1 MGNSDLEISRA
12 AKLVPMAKLAEKLG
26 FREDEVEPYGRF
38 KAKIRLEAE
47 KRLGPPK
54 AKMVVV
60 TAITP
65 TPLGEGKTVTTV
77 GLGQALRQIGVNSWT
92 CIRQPSAGPVFGIK
106 GGAAGG
112 GKSQVVPMEDINLH
126 LTGDIHAVAI
136 AHNLLAAFVDNH
148 LNKGNAL
155 RIDPEGIQWGRVVD
169 VNDRALRK
177 VLVGLGDDCGPIRHS
192 HFDIAVASEVM
203 AVLALASSPK
213 DLRER
218 LARMI
223 VGFRDGA
230 DGKPVLAT
238 AGDLK
243 CAGAM
248 AALLRE
254 ALRPNLMQDMEG
266 GPAFVHCGPF
276 GNIAHGN
283 SSIVADRIAARLA
296 DVVVTEAGF
305 GSDLGFEKFVHVKT
319 AAGGIPANAAVLVCT
334 CRALKAH
341 SGLFKVRPGMPL
353 DPLLENENLDA
364 LEKGIGNLGHHIRN
378 VRGFGIPVVV
388 AINRFP
394 GDSDREIARVRK
406 YALEQGATDA
416 VESQVHSKGGAGGAE
431 LAKAVIKAAGEGRT
445 AKPLFVPDAPV
456 EEKIRAIAAKV
467 YGAAGVNFSPE
478 AKGRIKRLERL
489 GLDRMAVC
497 MAKTHLSTSHDP
509 ELKGAPEGFTIPV
522 REIRISA
529 GAGFLVPFCGDV
541 STMPGLPSH
550 PAGERIDIDDD
561 GNVTGLA

>member
-1 MGNSDLEISRA
+1 MGSSDLEISRS
-12 AKLVPMAKLAEKLG
+12 AKLVPIGKLADRFG
-26 FREDEVEPYGRF
+26 FREDEVEPYGRT

-47 KRLGPPK
+47 KRLGAPK
-54 AKMVVV
+54 GKMVVV

-77 GLGQALRQIGVNSWT
+77 GLGQALRHIGVNAWT

-148 LNKGNAL
+148 LNHGNAL
-155 RIDPEGIQWGRVVD
+155 KIDPDSILWGRVVD

-177 VLVGLGDDCGPIRHS
+177 VLVGLSEDCGPIRHS
-192 HFDIAVASEVM
+192 RFDIAVASEVM
-203 AVLALASSPK
+203 AVLALAASPK
-213 DLRER
+213 DLRDR

-223 VGFRDGA
+223 VGYREGDS
-230 DGKPVLAT
+230 GKPVPVT

-254 ALRPNLMQDMEG
+254 ALRPNLMQNMEG

-283 SSIVADRIAARLA
+283 SSIVADRIAARLG

-305 GSDLGFEKFVHVKT
+305 GSDLGFEKFIHVKT
-319 AAGGIPANAAVLVCT
+319 AAGGIPANAAVVVCT

-341 SGLFKVRPGMPL
+341 SGLFKVKPGIPL
-353 DPLLENENLDA
+353 DPLLANENLGA
-364 LEKGIGNLGHHIRN
+364 LEKGISNLGHHIRN
-378 VRGFGIPVVV
+378 VREFGIPAVV
-388 AINRFP
+388 AVNRFP
-394 GDSDREIARVRK
+394 GDSDREIERIRA

-416 VESQVHSKGGAGGAE
+416 VISDVHAKGGPGGAD
-431 LAKAVIKAAGEGRT
+431 LAKAVMKAAGEGKT
-445 AKPLFVPDAPV
+445 AKPHFAPDAPV
-456 EEKIRAIAAKV
+456 EEKIRAVAAKV
-467 YGAAGVNFSPE
+467 YRAKDVAFAPAAKATLKKL
-478 AKGRIKRLERL
+478 AKD
-489 GLDRMAVC
+489 GLDRLAVC

-509 ELKGAPEGFTIPV
+509 ELKGAPEGFTLPV

-529 GAGFLVPFCGDV
+529 GAGFVVPLCGDV
-541 STMPGLPSH
+541 TTMPGLPSH

>member
-1 MGNSDLEISRA
+1 MGSNDLEISRTA
-12 AKLVPMAKLAEKLG
+12 ALTPIAKFAEKLG
-26 FREDEVEPYGRF
+26 FREDEVEPYGRY
-38 KAKIRLEAE
+38 KAKVRLECE

-77 GLGQALRQIGVNSWT
+77 GLGQALRHIGVNAWT

-112 GKSQVVPMEDINLH
+112 GRSQVVPMEDINLH

-136 AHNLLAAFVDNH
+136 AHNLLAAFLDNH
-148 LNKGNAL
+148 LNQGNAL
-155 RIDPEGIQWGRVVD
+155 RIDVDGILWGRVVD
-169 VNDRALRK
+169 VNDRALRQ
-177 VLVGLGDDCGPIRHS
+177 VLVGMADECGPIRRS

-203 AVLALASSPK
+203 AVLALAISPK

-223 VGFRDGA
+223 VGFREDQP
-230 DGKPVLAT
+230 GKPLPAT
-238 AGDLK
+238 AGDLQ

-254 ALRPNLMQDMEG
+254 ALRPNLMQNMEG

-283 SSIVADRIAARLA
+283 SSIVADRIAARMG

-319 AAGGIPANAAVLVCT
+319 AAGGMPANAAVVVCT

-341 SGLFKVRPGMPL
+341 SGLFTVKPGVPL
-353 DPLLENENLDA
+353 DPALAGENLDA
-364 LEKGIGNLGHHIRN
+364 LERGIANLGHHIRN
-378 VRGFGIPVVV
+378 VRGFGIPAVV

-394 GDSDREIARVRK
+394 GDSDREIERIRR
-406 YALEQGATDA
+406 YALEQGAADA
-416 VESQVHSKGGAGGAE
+416 VVSLVHAQGGPGGAD
-431 LAKAVIKAAGEGRT
+431 LAKAVMKALGEGKT
-445 AKPLFVPDAPV
+445 AKPHFAPDAPI

-467 YGAAGVNFSPE
+467 YNAKGVTFSPH
-478 AKGRIKRLERL
+478 AKGRMKRLERL
-489 GLDRMAVC
+489 GLGGLAVC

-509 ELKGAPEGFTIPV
+509 ELKGAPEGFTVPV
-522 REIRISA
+522 REIRVSA
-529 GAGFLVPFCGDV
+529 GAGFVVPLLGDIT
-541 STMPGLPSH
+541 TMPGLPSH
-550 PAGERIDIDDD
+550 PAGERISLDDD